1 MNTDTPSR
9 PVAAQAAMTTESGT
23 TMVAGRPNP
32 PVAATGRRSGEA
44 DPGSKRLG
52 RRLTR
57 MVAALATVAAV
68 TLGGTLSGTASANA
82 IEIQNGDQEW
92 LYLGYEV
99 DYYWDGY
106 QWVQWY
112 VTKWSPPAGAGRL
125 HCWWQTADC
134 WWEQHPWRQY

>member
-1 MNTDTPSR
+1 MNTDTHSLP
-9 PVAAQAAMTTESGT
+9 AAALAAMTAESET
-23 TMVAGRPNP
+23 TMVRTRPDLPLAATSPQSDSAHAGR
-32 PVAATGRRSGEA
+32 G
-44 DPGSKRLG
+44 RLG

-57 MVAALATVAAV
+57 MMAALATVAAV
-68 TLGGTLSGTASANA
+68 TLGGALGGTATANA
-82 IEIQNGDQEW
+82 MEIQNGDQEW
-92 LYLGYEV
+92 VYLGYEV

-106 QWVQWY
+106 QLVQWY